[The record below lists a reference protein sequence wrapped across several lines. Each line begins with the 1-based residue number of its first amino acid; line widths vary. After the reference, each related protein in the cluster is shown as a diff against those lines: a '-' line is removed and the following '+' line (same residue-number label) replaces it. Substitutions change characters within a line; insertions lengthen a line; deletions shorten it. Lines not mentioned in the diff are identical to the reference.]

1 MKVREIIERLGVK
14 IPTGQAVAYIKDA
27 LDEINTI
34 AETHIETVRIDID
47 KNQRFYKLPQQAVKV
62 LDIRCKNHDNS
73 DNEYR
78 SIPRLIHEP
87 QIKDAD
93 GN

>member
-73 DNEYR
+73 DDEYR
-78 SIPRLIHEP
+78 SIPRLIYEP

>member
-1 MKVREIIERLGVK
+1 MKVREIIERLGAK

-34 AETHIETVRIDID
+34 AETHIRTTRIDLNKD
-47 KNQRFYKLPQQAVKV
+47 QRFYKLPEQAIKV
-62 LDIRCKNHDNS
+62 LDIRCKNHNNTD
-73 DNEYR
+73 DQYR

-87 QIKDAD
+87 EVKDTD
-93 GN
+93 GY